1 MSLNLP
7 DLTAFFVVFFG
18 VAAIAV
24 VLAVGTLVSLFAR
37 NHTARVTRHE
47 GVFQYYGHLVLG
59 H

>member
-7 DLTAFFVVFFG
+7 DLTAFFVVFFS
-18 VAAIAV
+18 VAAIAF

-37 NHTARVTRHE
+37 NRTVRVRRHE